1 VTDIII
7 TLDDLAARHGLQQIQ
22 ERLSNLRPAF
32 ASMGEYMLRRTE
44 DNFKGQHDPDGVAW
58 APLSTAYRK
67 RKRGT
72 KILTES
78 GRLRASITYRAD
90 GTQVVVGCNIVY
102 GRAHQYG
109 YPKRNLPAR
118 PFVGASEGDK
128 QELGEILLDYLKFGN
143 S

>member
-1 VTDIII
+1 MADIII
-7 TLDDLAARHGLQQIQ
+7 TLDDLAARQDLAEIEH
-22 ERLSNLRPAF
+22 RLYNLRPAF
-32 ASMGEYMLRRTE
+32 ASMGEYMVRKTE
-44 DNFKGQHDPDGVAW
+44 QNFKGERDPDGVAW
-58 APLSTAYRK
+58 DPLSAAYRK

-90 GTQVVVGCNIVY
+90 GTQVVVGCNVKY
-102 GRAHQYG
+102 ARAHQYG

-118 PFVGASEGDK
+118 PFLGASAEDE
-128 QELGEILLDYLKFGN
+128 QELGEILLSYIKSG